1 MSTRGAS
8 PKDRHAGAGAKSRPW
23 KRPTIAGKLLGW
35 FLVISMVPLI
45 ALLVLTQE
53 LTLSLMRETAL
64 SHLQTLADH
73 KSHQIEAYAIDRKR
87 DIAALVQLP
96 LVGNAIED
104 LRHAFRSKKAGAV
117 ERSDAVFRPQLTAF
131 SSFAGY
137 DDLLLISIDGE
148 VLFSSSRRFP
158 AGTALDQPPLAG
170 TEMSKAVARARA
182 QRVPQLSG
190 FDPQSAPGAPATYIA
205 TPVLHDS
212 QLIGIAVVQLSN
224 RELWEAVTDFN
235 GLGSTGEVVLGMLQ
249 ADGIIMV
256 APMRHDPEAA
266 FHRKMALS
274 GSLGMPLSQAVSGNQ
289 GAGEALDYRGIPSL
303 AVWRYL
309 PSFQWG
315 MVVKIDRDEALALV
329 IKQRQ
334 LVLVIALLTL
344 AGVGVLALVA
354 ARSLSRPVDRLTKVV
369 RRMSAGDLNHRVEVE
384 TGDEL
389 GELAHA
395 FNHMTNDLKGVYAT
409 IEEQVRQRTFELKGS
424 NRALALARDD
434 LRKFYQ
440 AVECSPVSVLITNPE
455 GLIEY
460 VNPHFT
466 TITGYSADEVI
477 GRNPSVVSSRQTPR
491 ATYDALWATIQSGDQ
506 WHGEFL
512 NRRKNGEL
520 YWEAASVSPVRHLG
534 GEITH
539 FVAIEDDISAR
550 KHDEEQLVFAKN
562 AAEAANRTK
571 SEFLAVMSH
580 EIRTPMNGILGMTRL
595 MLDSP
600 LSGQQRD
607 YLDTIRQ
614 SGEALLALLNDILD
628 FSKLEAG
635 RVDLETVD
643 FDLPATIASVTA
655 LMSARA
661 GEKGLTLKTEIAAD
675 VPRYLVG
682 DPARLRQILLNLIGN
697 AVKFTENGSVKLL
710 VEALTVGAKSTTF
723 RFSVVD
729 TGIGIPE
736 EVRARLFESF
746 SQADSSITRRYGG
759 SGLGLAICR
768 RLVGLHGGDIGVD
781 STLARGSRFWFTLA
795 YAPGQEPDKAPSGG
809 PSMTS
814 ALPRM
819 RILLAEDNGVNR
831 KVATALLEKW
841 GHRVTAVNDGVQAV
855 SAAAAEPFDLVLMD
869 MQMPEMDGLDA
880 TRSIRAL
887 PGAASE
893 VPIIALTAN
902 AMREDEMRCLEAG
915 MDDYVSKPIEPDRLF
930 AALER
935 VYQRRMA
942 TVR

>member
-1 MSTRGAS
+1 MTTRGAP
-8 PKDRHAGAGAKSRPW
+8 PKARHAGARPRPW
-23 KRPTIAGKLLGW
+23 RRPTIAGKLLGW

-53 LTLSLMRETAL
+53 LTLELMRETAL

-73 KSHQIEAYAIDRKR
+73 KSRQIEAYALDRKR

-96 LVGNAIED
+96 LVGNAIDE
-104 LRHAFRSKKAGAV
+104 LGHAYRSKDTAALD
-117 ERSDAVFRPQLTAF
+117 RIDTVFRPQLTAF
-131 SSFAGY
+131 SSFSGY
-137 DDLLLISIDGE
+137 DDLLLISLDGE
-148 VLFSSSRRFP
+148 VLFSSSRHF
-158 AGTALDQPPLAG
+158 AVGAHLDQPPLAG
-170 TEMSKAVARARA
+170 AEMTKAVARARA

-190 FDPQSAPGAPATYIA
+190 FDPQSTPGSPATFVA
-205 TPVLHDS
+205 TPVLRDN
-212 QLIGIAVVQLSN
+212 QLIGIVVVQLSN
-224 RELWEAVTDFN
+224 RDLWEAVTDFN
-235 GLGSTGEVVLGMLQ
+235 GLGSSGEVVLGALQ
-249 ADGIIMV
+249 ADGIILV
-256 APMRHDPEAA
+256 APLRHDGDAA
-266 FHRKMALS
+266 FHRKLDLS
-274 GSLGMPLSQAVSGNQ
+274 SIAGMPLRQAVSGNQ
-289 GAGEALDYRGIPSL
+289 GAGEAVDYRGIPSL

-329 IKQRQ
+329 TKQRE
-334 LVLVIALLTL
+334 LVLVVALLTL
-344 AGVGVLALVA
+344 AGVGILALVA
-354 ARSLSRPVDRLTKVV
+354 ARSLSRPVDQLTRVV
-369 RRMSAGDLNHRVEVE
+369 RRMSAGDLNHRVVVE
-384 TGDEL
+384 TDDEL

-395 FNHMTNDLKGVYAT
+395 FNHMTDDLKGVYAT

-424 NRALALARDD
+424 NRALGLARDE

-440 AVECSPVSVLITNPE
+440 AVECSPVSVIITTPE
-455 GLIEY
+455 GIIEY

-466 TITGYSADEVI
+466 TITGFAADEVI
-477 GRNPSVVSSRQTPR
+477 GRTPAVVASGQTPR
-491 ATYDALWATIQSGDQ
+491 AIYDALWATIQGGDQ

-520 YWEAASVSPVRHLG
+520 YWEASSISPVRQAG
-534 GEITH
+534 GAITH
-539 FVAIEDDISAR
+539 YVAIEDDISAR
-550 KHDEEQLVFAKN
+550 KRGEEQLVFAKN
-562 AAEAANRTK
+562 AAESANRTK

-614 SGEALLALLNDILD
+614 SGEALLTLLNDILD

-635 RVDLETVD
+635 RVDLERVD
-643 FDLPATIASVTA
+643 FDLPATIDSVIA

-661 GEKGLTLKTEIAAD
+661 AEKGLILDAEIAAD
-675 VPRYLVG
+675 VPRYLLG

-697 AVKFTENGSVKLL
+697 AVKFTEKGGVRLS
-710 VEALTVGAKSTTF
+710 VEALTVGAQSTTF

-781 STLARGSRFWFTLA
+781 STLSRGSRFWFTVA
-795 YAPGQEPDKAPSGG
+795 YAAGQEPDRPPAAG
-809 PSMTS
+809 PSLRS

-855 SAAAAEPFDLVLMD
+855 SAAATEPFDLVLMD

-887 PGAASE
+887 PGAASR

-902 AMREDEMRCLEAG
+902 AMRDDEMRCLGAG

-930 AALER
+930 AALAR
-935 VYQRRMA
+935 VLERRMA
-942 TVR
+942 TTD